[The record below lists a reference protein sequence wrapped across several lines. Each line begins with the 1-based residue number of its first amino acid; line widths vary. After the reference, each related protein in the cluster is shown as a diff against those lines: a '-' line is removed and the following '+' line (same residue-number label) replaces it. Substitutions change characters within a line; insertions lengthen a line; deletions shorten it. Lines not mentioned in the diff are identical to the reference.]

1 MKLVKKVEEIDERK
15 RNLQSSLKV
24 VQGKDSK
31 NKKTSKKNKDRDA
44 FERDNDDDDDDDE
57 VVRLTNLRERLRK
70 LEDQKQLKDI
80 LELTRSSKQ
89 DVKESKNVKDMI
101 NALSRLN
108 SISSLLLK
116 ENDRTTN
123 RVRELPSEI
132 RNIIQDEIVS
142 VKDLIEDSNSA
153 TASALRTALSR
164 QEDREDRR
172 LSVSGDT
179 DVVILRAL
187 SKLNNIAAILLKVEG
202 S

>member
-31 NKKTSKKNKDRDA
+31 SKKTSKKNKDRDT
-44 FERDNDDDDDDDE
+44 FERDNDDDDDDE

-116 ENDRTTN
+116 ENDRTTD

>member
-31 NKKTSKKNKDRDA
+31 SKKTSKKNKDRDA
-44 FERDNDDDDDDDE
+44 FERDNDDDDDDE